1 MADRFRTTY
10 EVLFDASSL
19 QPVSSKSGK
28 LLHNMGKKEGMTNVG
43 DQRDEILSVDKVLFC
58 SELNRLI
65 DLYDKLDALVFFK
78 LVNAAYNKVL
88 SDLNQKKLIFY
99 HIHNPDTH
107 AQLNFVRLAPEA
119 KWIVMVREPL
129 QSLESWIRKRFRK
142 NEHSDCSVSITTM
155 LFELDNIIYHKQ
167 ASIGL
172 RLEDLKEN
180 PRKVL
185 PALCNW
191 MGIEE
196 ADSLYEMTAQGK
208 KWWGDPT
215 SIDYAKDGMDP
226 FGKTSIH
233 RSVGS
238 IFSESDQFILR
249 TLFYPFSARFG
260 YIEENQTQ
268 FKKDL
273 KTIRPMLDQM
283 FDFEKTIVERTN
295 TDPEKFM
302 KSGSYFYLRSG
313 LIERWETLKKYGT
326 YPNMISPL
334 KINWGY

>member
-1 MADRFRTTY
+1 
-10 EVLFDASSL
+10 
-19 QPVSSKSGK
+19 
-28 LLHNMGKKEGMTNVG
+28 
-43 DQRDEILSVDKVLFC
+43 
-58 SELNRLI
+58 
-65 DLYDKLDALVFFK
+65 
-78 LVNAAYNKVL
+78 
-88 SDLNQKKLIFY
+88 
-99 HIHNPDTH
+99 
-107 AQLNFVRLAPEA
+107 
-119 KWIVMVREPL
+119 
-129 QSLESWIRKRFRK
+129 
-142 NEHSDCSVSITTM
+142 M
-155 LFELDNIIYHKQ
+155 LFELDNIIYDKQ

-180 PRKVL
+180 PRKVI

-208 KWWGDPT
+208 KWWGDPN
-215 SIDYAKDGMDP
+215 SPDYAKDGMEP

-326 YPNMISPL
+326 YPNMINPL
-334 KINWGY
+334 KINWDY